1 MLDNLGRETGP
12 QKAISQAWLN
22 HSLQRGDI
30 ARFLEP
36 ILLILLHPDS
46 ARVSVQH
53 VNVHRPRKV
62 VVSDH
67 SARDQR
73 EDVEAKVYAISSI
86 SGNIIY
92 HISDESHPSSAQV
105 SPEKKILALTSVV
118 SVDSGKGSTVV
129 TSNSMLQDFELPSSH
144 ERGLKLPISLFVNPF
159 GSLSSLGSDSQLDYT
174 MFSPPDLSQA
184 KRIENGKKSSFD
196 DDIGEENDP
205 DAELSIEQV
214 VACVVDDIVSQV
226 ANETLEK
233 DFISSGDFNFNDDY
247 SEYALTSASNLNDSL
262 VYPLPE
268 FTGMPH
274 LTVHPLHTYIL
285 LYCQVYD
292 FQKTLYALYS
302 LKAIILTNPRIT
314 LCSMATTNVSNS
326 LSSRGQHIQI
336 LLARH
341 RKSVFGNN
349 FHGELAP
356 DATTM
361 FRSNTYVEIIV
372 VACLYHIRSHYPNLP
387 HVRLTDDDIF
397 GNQNVRLLC
406 MEVLTLVFSE
416 LVGIVKDSGKSFAS
430 YLSDLLN
437 RSKVQKTL
445 LHCLA
450 ASVYDSQPKSGS
462 DDEKNITFTENIVD
476 FNERSTRRTLICFLN
491 IQSNEFQ
498 DTYQVSFYIYI
509 YIYFKYYIIT
519 SIHIFKY
526 IIPCLMSLTLN
537 V

>member
-53 VNVHRPRKV
+53 VSVHCPRKV
-62 VVSDH
+62 VVADH
-67 SARDQR
+67 GDSSHR

-86 SGNIIY
+86 SGHIIY
-92 HISDESHPSSAQV
+92 HISDDSRPSSVQA
-105 SPEKKILALTSVV
+105 SPEKKILAMTSVV
-118 SVDSGKGSTVV
+118 NVDSGKGPTVV

-174 MFSPPDLSQA
+174 TFSPPDLSQA
-184 KRIENGKKSSFD
+184 KRIENNRKSSFD
-196 DDIGEENDP
+196 DDTGEENNP
-205 DAELSIEQV
+205 DSELSIEAI
-214 VACVVDDIVSQV
+214 VASVVDDIVSQV
-226 ANETLEK
+226 ANETN
-233 DFISSGDFNFNDDY
+233 DFISSGDFNFHE
-247 SEYALTSASNLNDSL
+247 EYVLEYMYPSTCTLNGSL
-262 VYPLPE
+262 KNFAE
-268 FTGMPH
+268 FNNMSQM
-274 LTVHPLHTYIL
+274 TVHPLHTYIL

-292 FQKTLYALYS
+292 SQKTLYALYS

-326 LSSRGQHIQI
+326 LSSRGQHIQV

-349 FHGELAP
+349 FHGELTA

-387 HVRLTDDDIF
+387 HVRLTEEEVF
-397 GNQNVRLLC
+397 GNRNVRLLC

-430 YLSDLLN
+430 YLSDLLS

-450 ASVYDSQPKSGS
+450 ASVYDSQPKNWS
-462 DDEKNITFTENIVD
+462 DDEKNMTFTETIVE
-476 FNERSTRRTLICFLN
+476 FNEKPLRNLFRRFTKN
-491 IQSNEFQ
+491 QTNEFQ
-498 DTYQVSFYIYI
+498 DTYQVSMY
-509 YIYFKYYIIT
+509 KYLIN
-519 SIHIFKY
+519 
-526 IIPCLMSLTLN
+526 SLPVQFTTLN
-537 V
+537 LWKINSFLYSLI